1 MKEEKLM
8 QHDPLAEADAILSE
22 DFYGRPLRDDLE
34 ERNPRRRAAGT
45 ISPDGAPN
53 AVRTTEKPTHYK
65 VICISMYTQDIA
77 DLDAKVTELKRRGW
91 TKANKSQL
99 IRLALSQ
106 LNLDALTTPRQ

>member
-45 ISPDGAPN
+45 VPPEGGVSAGRI
-53 AVRTTEKPTHYK
+53 VEKPTHYK